1 MFGDNI
7 LIGKSN
13 HNMQDKNRIILP
25 TDSMA
30 ENKDTL
36 CFIRENELTF
46 SIYNLKTIEEQIK
59 RLEKLK
65 NSSNIDELS
74 KIEEAINRLTF
85 SIIGTKDVDKQN
97 RVTIPKMV
105 VNEYDLD
112 GQLIFQG
119 SNDHIKVFNDE
130 EKYKEYQKRI
140 ENKK

>member
-65 NSSNIDELS
+65 NSSNIDELN

-97 RVTIPKMV
+97 RVTTPKVV

>member
-7 LIGKSN
+7 LIGKSI

-25 TDSMA
+25 KNSMA
-30 ENKDTL
+30 ENEDTL

-65 NSSNIDELS
+65 NSSNIDEIN

-85 SIIGTKDVDKQN
+85 SIIGTNDVDKQN

-130 EKYKEYQKRI
+130 EKYQEYQKRI

>member
-25 TDSMA
+25 KNSMA

-65 NSSNIDELS
+65 NSSNIDELN

>member
-1 MFGDNI
+1 MFGANI
-7 LIGKSN
+7 LIGKSI

-25 TDSMA
+25 KNSMA
-30 ENKDTL
+30 ENEDTL

-65 NSSNIDELS
+65 NSSNIDEIN

-85 SIIGTKDVDKQN
+85 SIIGKNDVDKQN
-97 RVTIPKMV
+97 RVTIPKVV

-119 SNDHIKVFNDE
+119 SNDHIKVFNNE
-130 EKYKEYQKRI
+130 EKYQEYQKRI

>member
-25 TDSMA
+25 KNSMA

-65 NSSNIDELS
+65 NSSNIDVIN

-97 RVTIPKMV
+97 RVTIPKVV

-119 SNDHIKVFNDE
+119 SNDHIKVFNNE
-130 EKYKEYQKRI
+130 EKYQEYQKRI

>member
-25 TDSMA
+25 KNSMA
-30 ENKDTL
+30 ENEDTL

-46 SIYNLKTIEEQIK
+46 SIYNLKTIKEQIK

-65 NSSNIDELS
+65 NSSNIDELN

-85 SIIGTKDVDKQN
+85 SIIGKNDVDKQN

>member
-65 NSSNIDELS
+65 NSSNIDELN

-85 SIIGTKDVDKQN
+85 SIIGTNDVDKQN
-97 RVTIPKMV
+97 RVTIPKVV

>member
-1 MFGDNI
+1 MFGANI
-7 LIGKSN
+7 LIGKSI

-25 TDSMA
+25 KNSMA
-30 ENKDTL
+30 ENEDTL

-65 NSSNIDELS
+65 NSSNIDEIN

-85 SIIGTKDVDKQN
+85 SIIGTNDVDKQN

-130 EKYKEYQKRI
+130 EKYQEYQKRI

>member
-1 MFGDNI
+1 MFGANI
-7 LIGKSN
+7 LIGKSI

-25 TDSMA
+25 KNSMA
-30 ENKDTL
+30 ENEDTL

-85 SIIGTKDVDKQN
+85 SIIGTNDVDKQN

-130 EKYKEYQKRI
+130 EKYQEYQKRI

>member
-25 TDSMA
+25 KNSMA
-30 ENKDTL
+30 ENEDTL

-65 NSSNIDELS
+65 NSSNIDELN

-85 SIIGTKDVDKQN
+85 SIIGTNDVDKQN
-97 RVTIPKMV
+97 RVTIPKVV

>member
-1 MFGDNI
+1 MFGANI
-7 LIGKSN
+7 LIGKSI

-25 TDSMA
+25 KNSMA
-30 ENKDTL
+30 ENEDTL

-46 SIYNLKTIEEQIK
+46 SIYNLKTIKEQIK

-65 NSSNIDELS
+65 NSSNIDEIN

-85 SIIGTKDVDKQN
+85 SIIGKNDVDKQN

-130 EKYKEYQKRI
+130 EKYQEYQKRI